1 MVIKRIPLRAIRK
14 DFVQFLSI
22 IMLVAIASMIYTL
35 FAVSMDDISENYEA
49 FIKSYIQEDGYFI
62 TSKEIDEGL
71 LEDKFGIVLEQRLYY
86 EIRQDEIAMR
96 IFSITEEINK
106 PYVGI
111 GEMPKEGEV
120 LLDPG
125 FFKSHGYQIGDEIII
140 SGQKFKVSGVGYL
153 PDYIYIIKNDQ
164 DLLPDP
170 DRFGVVMM
178 LKSDVQRLFATPYV
192 HYYSYKGQ
200 VDVKDLKN
208 FINSNWGLM
217 KFVERDKNPRIIYTE
232 MKVENAKRITL
243 PISLFIIIVSSFI
256 LFIVMRRV
264 INTMHAEIGTLYS
277 MGYTQKDVFMVFM
290 RFPLYIWLLGSIIG
304 ILLGLWAVAPF
315 AEFYRSFFTLP
326 KITSY
331 LPWQHVFVA
340 LFLPAIFIFLA
351 GYLALKGFFRLTI
364 IQMLHGV
371 EEIKFSKLPAIS
383 FFDRFEFRTRI
394 MLKYGWRHI
403 AREIVLALGIMFS
416 TILMMFG
423 MTAKDYVIAGIEK
436 AYSDNFKY
444 SYIYIL
450 NSISEHSE
458 IEVPHFAE
466 PYNILP
472 FDVEGTKA
480 SVMIYGIKND
490 SEMVKL
496 HDAKGKEIPVSDKLI
511 ISKPLANK
519 LGLREGDELRV
530 KNEFTGKEY
539 ALQVYRIA
547 DLAVGNNGYMELESF
562 NRLFGFSE
570 GEYAGIFSKRKIDIP
585 EDLLFQSYT
594 QSELKT
600 TIKASAQ
607 DLSKTIGVMSFMA
620 AIFALLIIYVLS
632 NLTLSEN
639 RKNIGIL
646 KMLGYRESSIFKM
659 MLGFNYIS
667 FLVGFVVGVPLS
679 KFTMDSLLNAATK
692 DIDFAMSLDL
702 SLNSVLST
710 LVILLLVFIFSR
722 LLVKAKIEKVM
733 PIDILR
739 QQGD

>member
-256 LFIVMRRV
+256 LFIVMS
-264 INTMHAEIGTLYS
+264 G
-277 MGYTQKDVFMVFM
+277 
-290 RFPLYIWLLGSIIG
+290 
-304 ILLGLWAVAPF
+304 
-315 AEFYRSFFTLP
+315 
-326 KITSY
+326 
-331 LPWQHVFVA
+331 
-340 LFLPAIFIFLA
+340 
-351 GYLALKGFFRLTI
+351 
-364 IQMLHGV
+364 
-371 EEIKFSKLPAIS
+371 
-383 FFDRFEFRTRI
+383 
-394 MLKYGWRHI
+394 
-403 AREIVLALGIMFS
+403 
-416 TILMMFG
+416 
-423 MTAKDYVIAGIEK
+423 
-436 AYSDNFKY
+436 
-444 SYIYIL
+444 
-450 NSISEHSE
+450 
-458 IEVPHFAE
+458 
-466 PYNILP
+466 NIC
-472 FDVEGTKA
+472 
-480 SVMIYGIKND
+480 
-490 SEMVKL
+490 
-496 HDAKGKEIPVSDKLI
+496 
-511 ISKPLANK
+511 
-519 LGLREGDELRV
+519 
-530 KNEFTGKEY
+530 
-539 ALQVYRIA
+539 
-547 DLAVGNNGYMELESF
+547 
-562 NRLFGFSE
+562 
-570 GEYAGIFSKRKIDIP
+570 
-585 EDLLFQSYT
+585 
-594 QSELKT
+594 
-600 TIKASAQ
+600 
-607 DLSKTIGVMSFMA
+607 
-620 AIFALLIIYVLS
+620 
-632 NLTLSEN
+632 
-639 RKNIGIL
+639 
-646 KMLGYRESSIFKM
+646 
-659 MLGFNYIS
+659 
-667 FLVGFVVGVPLS
+667 
-679 KFTMDSLLNAATK
+679 
-692 DIDFAMSLDL
+692 
-702 SLNSVLST
+702 
-710 LVILLLVFIFSR
+710 
-722 LLVKAKIEKVM
+722 
-733 PIDILR
+733 PIDHICSVQFDAQR
-739 QQGD
+739 E